1 MGRKK
6 KVKQTEDT
14 ALKGTQSISYQ
25 GNIKLSINR
34 GSKTIM
40 TKEYHNAG
48 MPNLFKFLANCLAGN
63 ISEFMRPVKIKLFDF
78 PGADIVNVID
88 SAEPI
93 TPRAFQWNSA
103 WNLSS
108 ERCPQDI
115 TPPILYETTPT
126 ITRKHDEE
134 DPDNIDKDYYDVTF
148 HFRIPFSY
156 ISGEYIYLVGFY
168 PNNATSNQED
178 VSVYYMFTTEDGSR
192 WEPLELTEGVQGGNF
207 TLIIDWTLAIMNRK

>member
-14 ALKGTQSISYQ
+14 TLNGTQSISYQ

-34 GSKTIM
+34 GNKTIM

-63 ISEFMRPVKIKLFDF
+63 ISESMRPVKIKLFDF
-78 PGADIVNVID
+78 PGADIVNVIN
-88 SAEPI
+88 SAEPV
-93 TPRAFQWNSA
+93 TPKAFQWTKA
-103 WNLSS
+103 WELSS
-108 ERCPQDI
+108 DRMPKDI

-126 ITRKHDEE
+126 ITRKRDKKE
-134 DPDNIDKDYYDVTF
+134 PDNADKDYYDVTF

-168 PNNATSNQED
+168 SNNATSDQKD
-178 VSVYYMFTTEDGSR
+178 VSVYYMFTTEDGSK
-192 WEPLELTEGVQGGNF
+192 WEPLELNEGVQGGNF
-207 TLIIDWTLAIMNRK
+207 TLIIDWTLAIMNKK